1 VTETFLKGAKM
12 IRKKSLFLLSKYMI
26 VLFSLLVNI
35 SCCRKEAE
43 VEKAKTVDECLAK
56 QGVLKFDE
64 SVPQRYHVTST
75 LYNRD
80 LDGSVVSSMQIKAD
94 FSRYVTNREV
104 FCKWS
109 DVRMFSTSDLSGDF
123 PDGKPLDYM
132 EGFTYTLS
140 DAILKEEFYR
150 DFPTEDRNFMKT
162 LIWDAPWI
170 EVAYVAME
178 NIEYN
183 KPYFSD
189 DLEEKEV
196 EAQNFAL
203 LKTKNLKL
211 SWTGIAKKNGEECA
225 LMEFKALSNPVK
237 SETDILSVKGRTCSW
252 GSFWVSLGDH
262 EIEHAVINE
271 DVIMEMSLSGNPL
284 GQILNMQRE
293 VVFNKMR

>member
-1 VTETFLKGAKM
+1 M
-12 IRKKSLFLLSKYMI
+12 IRKKHRLLFVQCTVVFFFFVVSL
-26 VLFSLLVNI
+26 

-43 VEKAKTVDECLAK
+43 VEEPKTIDECLTK

-64 SVPQRYHVTST
+64 SIPQRYRVTST

-80 LDGSVVSSMQIKAD
+80 MDGSVVSSMQLKAT
-94 FSRYVTNREV
+94 FTRYVKEKEV
-104 FCKWS
+104 FCKWN
-109 DVRMFSTSDLSGDF
+109 DVKMISTRDTSGNF

-132 EGFTYTLS
+132 EGFSYALS
-140 DAILKEEFYR
+140 EAILKEDFYKG
-150 DFPTEDRNFMKT
+150 FPQEDRNFMKT

-170 EVAYVAME
+170 EVAYVAMD

-196 EAQNFAL
+196 KVQNFAL

-211 SWTGIAKKNGEECA
+211 NWTGIAKRHGEECA
-225 LMEFKALSNPVK
+225 LLEFKSLSNPLK
-237 SETDILSVKGRTCSW
+237 SETDVLSVKGRSCFW
-252 GSFWVSLGDH
+252 GSFCVSLDDH
-262 EIEHAVINE
+262 EVEYVVMNE

-293 VVFNKMR
+293 VIFNKTK